1 MLLFVNM
8 GVIKDI
14 RKIISTSKD
23 GSLFFNSSFQQFDD
37 EYIRHVLSDLCEEGL
52 ITRISYGIYVKPM
65 RSKFG
70 IVFPPVGDIMIAIAK
85 RDRAKILP
93 TGNTAMNL
101 LGLSTQVPMNS
112 EYITSGSAREIKL
125 GNRSIR
131 LKRSVPKNFEYKGE
145 LMPILVQAMKAIG
158 KDNLTDEHVG
168 IIRKLL
174 KENPEDNTWQHDVQ
188 LSPAWIRKIVTT
200 LKKEI
205 ENEQMAAGTKAFARG
220 KTTEKRKALHQ
231 P

>member
-1 MLLFVNM
+1 MTVKERIIRT
-8 GVIKDI
+8 IKQ
-14 RKIISTSKD
+14 SKE
-23 GSLFFNSSFQQFDD
+23 GCLFFNNSFPKYDD
-37 EYIRHVLSDLCEEGL
+37 VYIRQILSDLCGQGL

-70 IVFPPVGDIMIAIAK
+70 IVFPPVGDIVIAIAK

-93 TGNTAMNL
+93 TGNTAINL

-168 IIRKLL
+168 IIHKLL
-174 KENPEDNTWQHDVQ
+174 KEHPEDKTWQDDVQ
-188 LSPAWIRKIVTT
+188 LAPAWIRKIVTT

-205 ENEQMAAGTKAFARG
+205 ENEQMD
-220 KTTEKRKALHQ
+220 
-231 P
+231 

>member
-1 MLLFVNM
+1 M
-8 GVIKDI
+8 DI
-14 RKIISTSKD
+14 PDDFTFDIVFILHDVK
-23 GSLFFNSSFQQFDD
+23 SLVCQ
-37 EYIRHVLSDLCEEGL
+37 ILSELCSQGL
-52 ITRISYGIYVKPM
+52 IARISLGIYVKPM

-70 IVFPPVGDIMIAIAK
+70 IVYPPVGEIVIAIAM

-93 TGNTAMNL
+93 TGNTAMNQ

-112 EYITSGSAREIKL
+112 EYIISGSAREIKL

-168 IIRKLL
+168 IIRK
-174 KENPEDNTWQHDVQ
+174 N
-188 LSPAWIRKIVTT
+188 
-200 LKKEI
+200 
-205 ENEQMAAGTKAFARG
+205 
-220 KTTEKRKALHQ
+220 
-231 P
+231 

>member
-1 MLLFVNM
+1 MTVKEN
-8 GVIKDI
+8 ITK
-14 RKIISTSKD
+14 KINRSLD
-23 GSLFFNSSFQQFDD
+23 GSLFFNNSFPNYDD
-37 EYIRHVLSDLCEEGL
+37 VYVRQILSELCSQGL
-52 ITRISYGIYVKPM
+52 IARISLGIYVKPM

-70 IVFPPVGDIMIAIAK
+70 IVYPPVGEIVKAIAM

-93 TGNTAMNL
+93 TGNTAMNQ

-125 GNRSIR
+125 GNRSIK

-174 KENPEDNTWQHDVQ
+174 KENPEDNTWQDDV
-188 LSPAWIRKIVTT
+188 LLAPAWIRKIVTT

-205 ENEQMAAGTKAFARG
+205 ENEQMDR
-220 KTTEKRKALHQ
+220 
-231 P
+231 

>member
-1 MLLFVNM
+1 MLRFFINPHL
-8 GVIKDI
+8 
-14 RKIISTSKD
+14 S
-23 GSLFFNSSFQQFDD
+23 SLSWFDD
-37 EYIRHVLSDLCEEGL
+37 FLDIADGITFDIVFILHDVKNLVHQILSELCSQGL
-52 ITRISYGIYVKPM
+52 IARISLGIYVKPM

-70 IVFPPVGDIMIAIAK
+70 IVYPPVGEIVKAIAM

-93 TGNTAMNL
+93 TGNTAMNQ

-125 GNRSIR
+125 GNRSIK

-174 KENPEDNTWQHDVQ
+174 KEHPEDNTWQDDVQ
-188 LSPAWIRKIVTT
+188 LAPAWIRKIVTT

-205 ENEQMAAGTKAFARG
+205 ENEQMDW
-220 KTTEKRKALHQ
+220 
-231 P
+231 

>member
-1 MLLFVNM
+1 M
-8 GVIKDI
+8 
-14 RKIISTSKD
+14 D
-23 GSLFFNSSFQQFDD
+23 GSLFFNNSFPNYDD
-37 EYIRHVLSDLCEEGL
+37 VYVRQILSELCSQGL
-52 ITRISYGIYVKPM
+52 IARISLGIYVKPM

-70 IVFPPVGDIMIAIAK
+70 IVYPPVGEIVKAIAK

-93 TGNTAMNL
+93 TGNTAMNQ

-125 GNRSIR
+125 GNRTIR

-145 LMPILVQAMKAIG
+145 LMLILVQAMKAIG

-174 KENPEDNTWQHDVQ
+174 KEHPEDDTWQDDVQ
-188 LSPAWIRKIVTT
+188 LAPAWIRKIVTT

-205 ENEQMAAGTKAFARG
+205 ENEQMD
-220 KTTEKRKALHQ
+220 
-231 P
+231 

>member
-1 MLLFVNM
+1 
-8 GVIKDI
+8 
-14 RKIISTSKD
+14 
-23 GSLFFNSSFQQFDD
+23 
-37 EYIRHVLSDLCEEGL
+37 
-52 ITRISYGIYVKPM
+52 M

-70 IVFPPVGDIMIAIAK
+70 IVYPPVGEIVKAIAK

-93 TGNTAMNL
+93 TGNTAMNQ

-168 IIRKLL
+168 VIRK
-174 KENPEDNTWQHDVQ
+174 
-188 LSPAWIRKIVTT
+188 
-200 LKKEI
+200 
-205 ENEQMAAGTKAFARG
+205 
-220 KTTEKRKALHQ
+220 
-231 P
+231 

>member
-1 MLLFVNM
+1 MTVKEH
-8 GVIKDI
+8 ITK
-14 RKIISTSKD
+14 KISRSLD
-23 GSLFFNSSFQQFDD
+23 GSLFFNNSFPNYDD
-37 EYIRHVLSDLCEEGL
+37 VYVRQILSELCSQGL
-52 ITRISYGIYVKPM
+52 IARISLGIYVKPM

-70 IVFPPVGDIMIAIAK
+70 IVYPPVGEIVKAIAM

-93 TGNTAMNL
+93 TGNTAMNQ

-145 LMPILVQAMKAIG
+145 LMLILVQAMKAIG

-174 KENPEDNTWQHDVQ
+174 KEHPEDNTWQDDVQ
-188 LSPAWIRKIVTT
+188 LAPAWIRKIVTT

-205 ENEQMAAGTKAFARG
+205 ENEQMD
-220 KTTEKRKALHQ
+220 
-231 P
+231 